1 MKYLQRIGI
10 TEEDARKWLILESK
24 NLNIHDLQQLYT
36 HHIRTVPFENLDRHT
51 HLCHKEETI
60 EIQRLSNDDLPSL
73 DVRKSLQKICINIIV
88 EDFASIKYIFCMV
101 ATVAWVSFRL
111 ALADVGC
118 SQVIPAHAV
127 ILVGGLLP
135 KGDGTSSSVFVDVG
149 FGTFTLVTSLEYKM
163 WYSLYYTT
171 NQSWI

>member
-1 MKYLQRIGI
+1 
-10 TEEDARKWLILESK
+10 
-24 NLNIHDLQQLYT
+24 
-36 HHIRTVPFENLDRHT
+36 
-51 HLCHKEETI
+51 
-60 EIQRLSNDDLPSL
+60 
-73 DVRKSLQKICINIIV
+73 
-88 EDFASIKYIFCMV
+88 MV

-118 SQVIPAHAV
+118 SQVIPANAV